1 MYELSRVRLYS
12 IGPAGAR
19 YADTVLDLR
28 GVGEPV
34 PSPAPTQAE
43 FFEEEPVGP
52 PRRPAPAGVLFLENG
67 GGKSVLLK
75 LIFSVMLPGHRN
87 TLGGAS
93 SGVLRKFLLADDCG
107 HVALEWQHTVTGETV
122 VVGKVSEWRGRQ
134 VSNDPRKFAEAW
146 YSFRPGPG
154 LSLDSLPVAESAA
167 VRPAA
172 EGASTARGRRRTMK
186 GFRDA
191 LTEAGKAYPHLDV
204 VWVEIHERWNE
215 HLGELGL
222 DPELFRYQREM
233 NADEGEAAG
242 LFAVKNDSDFTDLLL
257 RAVTDTRDTDGL
269 ADLVHGFAHKLGR
282 RAELTAERDFTAGS
296 LDLLQ
301 RIADAAERRE
311 QACGVHAGA
320 ERRTRTLARRLSAR
334 GAEERARAAELA
346 ERVASAEQA
355 VTDAEGARRR
365 SELVAAE
372 LAYRHASLA
381 LAAAEKGAAAQR
393 RELSDARTLHSAWQ
407 AAETVLRHRAAADRS
422 ARVAAAIREAE
433 RDAAPALAARAKAA
447 ADLVRALHA
456 AAEDGERVAGEEED
470 RAAALQ
476 EAGEAAHRD
485 ATSAATA
492 AQRARSDA
500 EHLRQRL
507 AEVEQETAEAVR
519 AGWLDD
525 SAPDADPARAALAAS
540 DAEKTTV
547 AAFDEARE
555 TARRTADHAKSAAAE
570 EARAELAAA
579 RAVDAAR
586 AAESAYD
593 AERRAAEALG
603 AEQRLIELLGLPQP
617 SATVPAP
624 RGGARPSAAE
634 ARGTGRVTVRIPD
647 PGAIGGQGTRALP
660 ADADRAGWITVRV
673 DEEDVD
679 DVGLSQLPAAF
690 RAGPAPYA
698 PPPTED
704 PALRDPGS
712 CGRVSCDP
720 GSCGHASCG
729 PGSCGR
735 ASCDPGS
742 CGHASCDP
750 GSCGPASCDPGSCG
764 RASCDPGACGHASC
778 DPGACGHASC
788 DPGSRDRASRDHA
801 YASDEPLTD
810 ARGRHPAE
818 GRRPACGEGPSAVD
832 APGVG
837 EPRPADRMTGRVD
850 GAARVDAGWSGVHAA
865 GGRMGSCPVDGAAP
879 AGPTE
884 GDGAAAGDGRP
895 GAGPAGQVAGRV
907 VETGAASVD
916 GGRPDAGPVGEAEAS
931 RAVGREAARAGEAEA
946 GQALRR
952 RPLAAEARPAGR
964 VTMRIDEAGG
974 APSGGG
980 PRPDGPREA
989 TRAVAAESRP
999 SGEVSAR
1006 IEDGSGDG
1014 DEARSET
1021 AADTVRAEGPGAG
1034 ARRAEGAGAGASRAE
1049 GAGAGATRAEGV
1061 RADAGRAEGA
1071 GAGAVRTEGAGAGA
1085 ARADAA
1091 GAEGARA
1098 ESARA
1103 DAVRAEDARAEGAGA
1118 DAVRAGGAR
1127 AEGAG
1132 GGAVRAEG
1140 ARADAVRDDTARA
1153 DAVRADAVRAEGART
1168 GVTGSDATDES
1179 DCWSP
1184 DPGGEPGRERTGRS
1198 RPARRPLADGPLTAE
1213 ELDRNA
1219 DALRELLD
1227 ESVAAAERQL
1237 FELRTA
1243 AAEDSRILG
1252 ALGDGGLLPP
1262 SPDVLAAVEYLGEH
1276 GIPAL
1281 PGWRYLAQAV
1291 DPADHAAVLAARPE
1305 LVDGVVIT
1313 DPDSHARAREVLG
1326 QASLLPRSAVAVGT
1340 SAALLAPTPASGT
1353 EDSGVF
1359 LVPPNPA
1366 MHDERAADDE
1376 RRELRARATERD
1388 EEIRALAA
1396 RLAGDRA
1403 LSARLASWRTG
1414 CPPGR
1419 LAELAAAAETAREA
1433 ADTAQRALVE
1443 ARTAR
1448 AEADEAATEAARVRD
1463 ERQEAAQRA
1472 RRVADALAGLAYRLR
1487 ERATWQTRLRELA
1500 EEAAEYE
1507 ERAAGCVDRARA
1519 ADEDRRAAQRAADD
1533 ARRTAR
1539 ALRAERAEIA
1549 GAPDDLGE
1557 DTEPPSASLPALR
1570 EAYRAA
1576 SQVYEKVGVGAD
1588 LRAEQARAESD
1599 ESAALASLDRL
1610 TNKVRTRA
1618 AQLLEGTDG
1627 ADGPSRQAAAARAES
1642 LVQMLESRASA
1653 ASEQLGRLRGEAERL
1668 APADGDAHTELPEQL
1683 VPADAE
1689 QAKELLRT
1697 ANGELAARTD
1707 ALDTARTAHADLV
1720 RAHRSAEDAAGGFDE
1735 TAALLRDLLRDGPGA
1750 EDDGERPEPYA
1761 GGLAEARQSAAEARR
1776 SLRGCAAD
1784 LSAAEAAV
1792 REAGDV
1798 LVRHANST
1806 RYEQVRTPARQQ
1818 IRELPAAA
1826 LPEHAAAWAEAF
1838 APRLRVLTD
1847 ELEQLERNR
1856 DSIVDRLRGLV
1867 ESCLATLRS
1876 AQRLS
1881 RLPEGLGEWSGQEFL
1896 RIRFEDPD
1904 QATLTE
1910 RLGEV
1915 IDEATRSAVR
1925 KNSDL
1930 RRDGM
1935 SLLLRGVHAALQP
1948 RGVAVEILKPD
1959 AVLRAERVPVG
1970 QMGDVFS
1977 GGQLLTAAIA
1987 LYCTMAALRSNDRG
2001 RDKHRHAGT
2010 LFLDNPIGRANAT
2023 YLLELQR
2030 AVADALGVQLL
2041 YTTGL
2046 FDTTALAEFPLVIR
2060 LRNDADLRA
2069 GLKYISVEE
2078 HLRPGLPVREPE
2090 EEPQVHGQITATRM
2104 YRRPDADAP
2113 ASAPASARASADGP

>member
-34 PSPAPTQAE
+34 PRPAPAQAD

-107 HVALEWQHTVTGETV
+107 HVALEWQHVVTGESV

-154 LSLDSLPVAESAA
+154 MSLDSLPVAEATV
-167 VRPAA
+167 VRPRHEQG
-172 EGASTARGRRRTMK
+172 EGVSGAQGRRRTMK
-186 GFRDA
+186 GFRDV
-191 LTEAGKAYPHLDV
+191 LTEAGKNYPNLDV
-204 VWVEIHERWNE
+204 VWEEIHERWNE

-301 RIADAAERRE
+301 RIAEAAEHRE
-311 QACGVHAGA
+311 RAREVHAGA
-320 ERRTRTLARRLSAR
+320 ERRTCGLAQRLHAR
-334 GAEERARAAELA
+334 GTEERGRAAELA
-346 ERVASAEQA
+346 EQVAAASHR
-355 VTDAEGARRR
+355 VTDAERTRERRA
-365 SELVAAE
+365 LVSAE

-393 RELSDARTLHSAWQ
+393 RELNDARTLHSAWQ
-407 AAETVLRHRAAADRS
+407 AAEIALRHRAAADRS

-433 RDAAPALAARAKAA
+433 RDAAPALAARTTAA

-456 AAEDGERVAGEEED
+456 AAEAGERLANEEEE
-470 RAAALQ
+470 RSAALQ
-476 EAGEAAHRD
+476 ETGEAAHRD
-485 ATSAATA
+485 ATAAATH
-492 AQRARSDA
+492 AQRARSEAD
-500 EHLRQRL
+500 HLKQRL
-507 AEVEQETAEAVR
+507 AEVAQETTEAVQ

-525 SAPDADPARAALAAS
+525 TAPDADPARAALAAS
-540 DAEKTTV
+540 DAEKTAVEAWDT
-547 AAFDEARE
+547 ARE
-555 TARRTADHAKSAAAE
+555 AARQSADRAREATARHSA
-570 EARAELAAA
+570 AELAAA
-579 RAVDAAR
+579 RAEDAAQ
-586 AAESAYD
+586 AAERAHD
-593 AERRAAEALG
+593 AERRAAESLG
-603 AEQRLIELLGLPQP
+603 AEERLAELLGLPQSTSKRLPGPRTP
-617 SATVPAP
+617 ST
-624 RGGARPSAAE
+624 GADE
-634 ARGTGRVTVRIPD
+634 TG
-647 PGAIGGQGTRALP
+647 A
-660 ADADRAGWITVRV
+660 
-673 DEEDVD
+673 
-679 DVGLSQLPAAF
+679 
-690 RAGPAPYA
+690 
-698 PPPTED
+698 
-704 PALRDPGS
+704 
-712 CGRVSCDP
+712 
-720 GSCGHASCG
+720 
-729 PGSCGR
+729 
-735 ASCDPGS
+735 
-742 CGHASCDP
+742 
-750 GSCGPASCDPGSCG
+750 
-764 RASCDPGACGHASC
+764 
-778 DPGACGHASC
+778 
-788 DPGSRDRASRDHA
+788 
-801 YASDEPLTD
+801 
-810 ARGRHPAE
+810 
-818 GRRPACGEGPSAVD
+818 RRPAA
-832 APGVG
+832 
-837 EPRPADRMTGRVD
+837 
-850 GAARVDAGWSGVHAA
+850 
-865 GGRMGSCPVDGAAP
+865 
-879 AGPTE
+879 
-884 GDGAAAGDGRP
+884 
-895 GAGPAGQVAGRV
+895 
-907 VETGAASVD
+907 
-916 GGRPDAGPVGEAEAS
+916 
-931 RAVGREAARAGEAEA
+931 
-946 GQALRR
+946 
-952 RPLAAEARPAGR
+952 
-964 VTMRIDEAGG
+964 
-974 APSGGG
+974 
-980 PRPDGPREA
+980 
-989 TRAVAAESRP
+989 
-999 SGEVSAR
+999 
-1006 IEDGSGDG
+1006 
-1014 DEARSET
+1014 
-1021 AADTVRAEGPGAG
+1021 
-1034 ARRAEGAGAGASRAE
+1034 
-1049 GAGAGATRAEGV
+1049 
-1061 RADAGRAEGA
+1061 
-1071 GAGAVRTEGAGAGA
+1071 
-1085 ARADAA
+1085 
-1091 GAEGARA
+1091 
-1098 ESARA
+1098 
-1103 DAVRAEDARAEGAGA
+1103 
-1118 DAVRAGGAR
+1118 
-1127 AEGAG
+1127 
-1132 GGAVRAEG
+1132 
-1140 ARADAVRDDTARA
+1140 
-1153 DAVRADAVRAEGART
+1153 
-1168 GVTGSDATDES
+1168 
-1179 DCWSP
+1179 
-1184 DPGGEPGRERTGRS
+1184 
-1198 RPARRPLADGPLTAE
+1198 GPLTAE

-1219 DALRELLD
+1219 DALRELL
-1227 ESVAAAERQL
+1227 EEGVAAAERQL

-1243 AAEDSRILG
+1243 AADDARILG

-1262 SPDVLAAVEYLGEH
+1262 GPDVLAAVEYLGEH
-1276 GIPAL
+1276 GVPAL
-1281 PGWRYLAQAV
+1281 PGWRYLAQSV
-1291 DPADHAAVLAARPE
+1291 DPADHARVLAARPE
-1305 LVDGVVIT
+1305 LVDGVIIT
-1313 DPDSHARAREVLG
+1313 DPDTHARARDVLA
-1326 QASLLPRSAVAVGT
+1326 QAALLPRSAVAVGT
-1340 SAALLAPTPASGT
+1340 AAALLAPTPAPDEQDNGRSQ
-1353 EDSGVF
+1353 VF

-1366 MHDERAADDE
+1366 MHDESAADEE
-1376 RRELRARATERD
+1376 RQALRARAIERD
-1388 EEIRALAA
+1388 DEIRVLAA

-1403 LSARLASWRTG
+1403 LAARLASWRTG
-1414 CPPGR
+1414 CPAGR
-1419 LAELAAAAETAREA
+1419 LAELAAAAEQARTA
-1433 ADTAQRALVE
+1433 ADEATAGLAE

-1448 AEADEAATEAARVRD
+1448 AEADEAAAEATRVRD
-1463 ERQEAAQRA
+1463 ERQETAQRA
-1472 RRVADALAGLAYRLR
+1472 CRVADVLAGLAHRLR
-1487 ERATWQTRLRELA
+1487 ERAGWQSRLRELA
-1500 EEAAEYE
+1500 DEAAEFEARAE
-1507 ERAAGCVDRARA
+1507 EWVDRARA

-1539 ALRAERAEIA
+1539 ALRAERSEIA
-1549 GAPDDLGE
+1549 GVPDDLGE
-1557 DTEPPSASLPALR
+1557 VPEGASNSLPALR

-1576 SQVYEKVGVGAD
+1576 SQLYEKVGVGAD
-1588 LRAEQARAESD
+1588 LRAEQARAEGD
-1599 ESAALASLDRL
+1599 ESAALAELNRL

-1618 AQLLEGTDG
+1618 EQLLESPDA

-1642 LVQMLESRASA
+1642 LVQMLETRASA

-1668 APADGDAHTELPEQL
+1668 APADGEAHTELPEEL
-1683 VPADAE
+1683 VPADADR
-1689 QAKELLRT
+1689 AKELLRT
-1697 ANGELAARTD
+1697 ANAERATATE
-1707 ALDTARTAHADLV
+1707 ALDGARAQHDELL
-1720 RAHRSAEDAAGGFDE
+1720 RAHRAAEDAAGGFDE
-1735 TAALLRDLLRDGPGA
+1735 TAALLRDLLRDHHDSEEA
-1750 EDDGERPEPYA
+1750 AAERPEPYA
-1761 GGLAEARQSAAEARR
+1761 GRLEEARQAAAESRR

-1784 LSAAEAAV
+1784 LAAAETAV
-1792 REAGDV
+1792 REASDI

-1826 LPEHAAAWAEAF
+1826 LPDHAAKWAEAF

-1847 ELEQLERNR
+1847 ELAQLERNR

-1867 ESCLATLRS
+1867 ESSLTTLRS

-1896 RIRFEDPD
+1896 RVRFEDPD

-1915 IDEATRSAVR
+1915 IDEATRSAVK

-2001 RDKHRHAGT
+2001 RDKQRHAGT

-2078 HLRPGLPVREPE
+2078 HLRPGLPQQDPAG
-2090 EEPQVHGQITATRM
+2090 VHGEITATRM
-2104 YRRPDADAP
+2104 YRRPEEPPLQQDQQAVDQRPADEQPTEP
-2113 ASAPASARASADGP
+2113 AERSERRPATGTDRTADSAPDTALGTAPETTPQSAPDGDAH